1 MVCPH
6 GLAQGPSTLLAQTP
20 PQQQCADGH
29 AAGPIVLAAANDSSS
44 TPRYLA
50 LACAALENPNI
61 TQAVLQA
68 RIPSPEQLS
77 WALWALTENNA
88 IFLPCGY
95 CVYDQITVRSSDE
108 VVAVVC
114 VYSLLLPDG
123 LCVLLLW

>member
-1 MVCPH
+1 VVCPH

-29 AAGPIVLAAANDSSS
+29 AAGPIVLAAANDNSS

-95 CVYDQITVRSSDE
+95 CVYDQ
-108 VVAVVC
+108 
-114 VYSLLLPDG
+114 
-123 LCVLLLW
+123 

>member
-1 MVCPH
+1 MPPWVS
-6 GLAQGPSTLLAQTP
+6 AGPQTLLAQTP

-29 AAGPIVLAAANDSSS
+29 AAAAIVLAAANDSSIAL
-44 TPRYLA
+44 PYLA

-77 WALWALTENNA
+77 WALWALTENNT

-95 CVYDQITVRSSDE
+95 CVYDQ
-108 VVAVVC
+108 
-114 VYSLLLPDG
+114 
-123 LCVLLLW
+123 